1 LNVQWITTR
10 YAVAIAGIWIAASAV
25 GVQPAR
31 VSAQT
36 PGARGAARTSQ
47 EGGEL
52 FSTTCQVCH
61 GEAGIGSSAPSLR
74 GTKFTPGYVRQA
86 MSEGRPGTM
95 MPRFTGVFTT
105 REIEAVAR
113 YVASL
118 QNAQR
123 PPDSGLRGDPAA
135 GETAFFRP
143 QRAHSCYV
151 CHSVNGRGG
160 RVGPDLAQKAASKS
174 ARELFEKIVL
184 APHRLK
190 DGAYAPSRLTT
201 RLEVLTGIKA
211 GETEEVVR
219 FYDTRSLPP
228 MLRTIN
234 KSDVVSLTTMPGSVM
249 PTDYASR
256 FTLQELLDIVA
267 FVKSTGSGP
276 DIQVRFQDVFP
287 RQ

>member
-1 LNVQWITTR
+1 MHSHEFKN
-10 YAVAIAGIWIAASAV
+10 
-25 GVQPAR
+25 
-31 VSAQT
+31 
-36 PGARGAARTSQ
+36 GARGAARTSQ

-105 REIEAVAR
+105 LEIEAVAR

-190 DGAYAPSRLTT
+190 DLADVNELIRVNALPAAYQERLHPYVRERFADLWQAAQT
-201 RLEVLTGIKA
+201 R
-211 GETEEVVR
+211 
-219 FYDTRSLPP
+219 DS
-228 MLRTIN
+228 
-234 KSDVVSLTTMPGSVM
+234 
-249 PTDYASR
+249 
-256 FTLQELLDIVA
+256 Q
-267 FVKSTGSGP
+267 
-276 DIQVRFQDVFP
+276 
-287 RQ
+287 

>member
-1 LNVQWITTR
+1 MKVQRLTIR
-10 YAVAIAGIWIAASAV
+10 CMAAIAGVWVASSV
-25 GVQPAR
+25 GMVQTAS
-31 VSAQT
+31 VSAQAQ
-36 PGARGAARTSQ
+36 ARGNGRSSQ
-47 EGGEL
+47 HGAEL
-52 FSTTCQVCH
+52 FATTCQVCH
-61 GEAGIGSSAPSLR
+61 GEAGVGSSAPTLR
-74 GTKFTPGYVRQA
+74 GAKFTPGYVRQA

-95 MPRFTGVFTT
+95 MPRFTGVFTAA
-105 REIEAVAR
+105 EIEAVAR

-118 QNAQR
+118 QSAPR
-123 PPDSGLRGDPAA
+123 PAESGLRGDAAA

-143 QRAHSCYV
+143 QRAYSCAV

-190 DGAYAPSRLTT
+190 DVAYAPSRLTT
-201 RLEVLTGIKA
+201 KLEVLTGIKA
-211 GETEEVVR
+211 GETPDVVR
-219 FYDTRSLPP
+219 FYDTRALPP
-228 MLRTIN
+228 VLRTID